1 MRPAVL
7 LILIVLLSTEVFP
20 QAQKRSRTTNTWRTR
35 ATVYEP
41 LIASAAERH
50 NVDPNLLWTIAYLE
64 SRFRHDV
71 VSYKNG
77 KPCAYGLMQF
87 TGATALR
94 YGVTNPHDP

>member
-7 LILIVLLSTEVFP
+7 LILIALLSSHVFP
-20 QAQKRSRTTNTWRTR
+20 QARKRSGTTNTWRTR
-35 ATVYEP
+35 ARVYEP

-64 SRFRHDV
+64 SRFRHDA

-77 KPCAYGLMQF
+77 SRALM
-87 TGATALR
+87 A
-94 YGVTNPHDP
+94 